1 MPASLFPSFMR
12 TVVPLVAGL
21 LLSWLARA
29 GLDVFSSAQVTMWVT
44 AGLAAGYYG
53 VFRLLEA
60 WSARIGWTWLR
71 RVAGFLLGWARPPQY
86 PAQPSPGSPRLATRS
101 GA

>member
-1 MPASLFPSFMR
+1 MPSSLFPSFMR

-21 LLSWLARA
+21 LLTWLARA
-29 GLDVFSSAQVTMWVT
+29 GLNVFGSAQVTMWVT
-44 AGLAAGYYG
+44 AGLAAAYYA

-60 WSARIGWTWLR
+60 WSARIGWMWLR
-71 RVAGFLLGWARPPQY
+71 RVAGFLLGWARPPEY
-86 PAQPSPGSPRLATRS
+86 PAVPSPHGPRLATRS